1 MGNADDTDWKR
12 FKEDRIPRACI
23 VIIIMIIVVIFVA
36 CIVGLIVWDNSGNGN
51 GNHEVDYIPLSR
63 STTTSSTTSST
74 TTSPVSSTTKRPR
87 STRLAGVHTIG
98 TLDDFTFSQR
108 TVAQAGQSA
117 ENVVST
123 SNGTIVGG
131 TRQVFLTPPV
141 NSSSQVVIN
150 RGELY
155 YEYKDTRANGFEVR
169 WLDYITKD
177 KPTVKPIN
185 LSKIN
190 SFSVNIEKLDFT
202 SGNTFTL
209 QMDVLDVN
217 GVEGSVVNIVNSP
230 QEVQFSKRNF
240 LGNGPGQRLDFSQ
253 IVGIWLGGDFR
264 ASSGQ
269 ITLGPLMLNK

>member
-1 MGNADDTDWKR
+1 MGNADDIDWKR
-12 FKEDRIPRACI
+12 FKEDRIPRAC
-23 VIIIMIIVVIFVA
+23 VAIIIMIIVVIFVA
-36 CIVGLIVWDNSGNGN
+36 CVVGLVVWGNSGNGN

-74 TTSPVSSTTKRPR
+74 SKRPR
-87 STRLAGVHTIG
+87 STRPAGVNTIG

-108 TVAQAGQSA
+108 TVTQAGQST

-185 LSKIN
+185 LSKID
-190 SFSVNIEKLDFT
+190 SFSVNIQKLDFA
-202 SGNTFTL
+202 SGNKFTL
-209 QMDVLDVN
+209 QMDVLDAN

-230 QEVQFSKRNF
+230 QEVQFAKRNF

-264 ASSGQ
+264 SSSGQ
-269 ITLGPLMLNK
+269 IILGPLMLNK